1 MRVALSLFLSGKFG
15 KHNGVGFRP
24 LFEGWANNLRIDFLR
39 FLQKYS
45 LGYDIQVSCS
55 FYYELCACKAMCSQ
69 NGCASSILM
78 VIWDALVRC
87 SHWNSAIP

>member
-15 KHNGVGFRP
+15 QHNAVVFRP

-55 FYYELCACKAMCSQ
+55 FYYEMCACK
-69 NGCASSILM
+69 NVCASSILM
-78 VIWDALVRC
+78 
-87 SHWNSAIP
+87 AIKNFGCISRNKTLRVSI